1 MLWYLDFQFHLKEK
15 ADVDLFI
22 NLVSLRTTYFSFT
35 GSEEIFPKSDTS
47 VLEDEGHGPSG
58 ASVTSYDMV

>member
-1 MLWYLDFQFHLKEK
+1 MKEK

-22 NLVSLRTTYFSFT
+22 NLVSLKTTYFSFT